1 MSEKQI
7 ITFAAQVDGLSSRKD
22 KTLTL
27 RFVTQELAPE
37 KSAELF
43 RLQNA
48 LVYVAVKV
56 EDFGKA
62 EIEALEKAKADAME
76 FGAKT
81 ASRRLRDVLFRLWE
95 QNPEGFKDSN
105 SHYEAKMEK
114 IIAHYKNQL
123 V

>member
-1 MSEKQI
+1 M
-7 ITFAAQVDGLSSRKD
+7 DGLSSRKD
-22 KTLTL
+22 RTLTV
-27 RFVTQELAPE
+27 RFITQELAPE

-62 EIEALEKAKADAME
+62 ELEALEKAKADALE
-76 FGAKT
+76 FGVKT
-81 ASRRLRDVLFRLWE
+81 ASRRLRDVLYILWQ
-95 QNPEGFKDSN
+95 QNPDGYKDSN